1 MSNQTT
7 QRPLYISFSAAEKIS
22 KNAGINEG
30 RGISHT
36 TIRRWAKRG
45 HGPGGFPIVSHPNMS
60 GQIDKQWWMNLI
72 HGGTTDATD

>member
-7 QRPLYISFSAAEKIS
+7 QTPLYISFSAAEQIS
-22 KNAGINEG
+22 KDAGINDG
-30 RGISHT
+30 RGISHN

-45 HGPGGFPIVSHPNMS
+45 HAPGGFPIVTHPNL